1 MVPGAAAGVVP
12 PPGRICSR
20 CLSRASTIFGSGTVS
35 SLHPVVTNAPIMSK
49 PPNTIKVDLFFIFV
63 TSLQKWDN
71 P

>member
-1 MVPGAAAGVVP
+1 
-12 PPGRICSR
+12 
-20 CLSRASTIFGSGTVS
+20 
-35 SLHPVVTNAPIMSK
+35 MSK